1 MHGAF
6 GRTGGIRELGE
17 PASWLVG
24 AAAIFVAL
32 AGLPPWRSGLLAVA
46 VLVGFTA
53 HEAAH
58 RFVARRGGMRAE
70 YIVTVEGVI
79 ITIVSALFPFKV
91 LAPGYVR
98 VWGYRFSPRWA
109 FYSVIAGP
117 ASNIVLAAISL
128 ALATLLN
135 STGSYALL
143 REMAWVNAWLALFN
157 LIPIRPLDGQKI
169 AEHNWRIWAIMTMG
183 AGTLYVAVTL
193 VY

>member
-1 MHGAF
+1 MRRAL
-6 GRTGGIRELGE
+6 GRTRELGE

-24 AAAIFVAL
+24 VAAIFVAL
-32 AGLPPWRSGLLAVA
+32 AGLPPWRPGALAVA

-70 YIVTVEGVI
+70 YIVTVEGVV
-79 ITIVSALFPFKV
+79 ITMVSALFPFKV

-109 FYSVIAGP
+109 YYSVIAGP
-117 ASNIVLAAISL
+117 ASNIVLAAVSL
-128 ALATLLN
+128 ALAPLL
-135 STGSYALL
+135 SSAGFRALM
-143 REMAWVNAWLALFN
+143 REMVWVNAWLALFN

-169 AEHNWRIWAIMTMG
+169 AEHDWRIWAVMIMG
-183 AGTLYVAVTL
+183 AGALYAATTII
-193 VY
+193 